1 VSLSKKITEKRYLYI
16 VESQEMDG
24 ESPDWSGSINA
35 LKLSLHNKMTKMET
49 KMEAMM
55 TSEAIK
61 LDRLGE

>member
-35 LKLSLHNKMTKMET
+35 LKLSLQNKMTKMET

-55 TSEAIK
+55 TSEAKK